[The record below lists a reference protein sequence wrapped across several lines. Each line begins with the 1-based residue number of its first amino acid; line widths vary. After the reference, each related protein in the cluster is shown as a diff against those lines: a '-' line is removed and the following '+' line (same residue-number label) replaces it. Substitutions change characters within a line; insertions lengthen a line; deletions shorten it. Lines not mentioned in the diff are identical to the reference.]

1 MSEDRTS
8 TARSVVESFNA
19 ADWDAYAAAHTPGAV
34 YDEAGT
40 SRRIEGIGEI
50 ISLLKGW
57 RTGMPDVAGTVKRAF
72 TAGDSVVLEVTWQG
86 THTGPLPCPAVAIEA
101 TGKSQTTRAA
111 WVFDFDGEAI
121 KESRHYFDMLS
132 FMQQIGQLPQ

>member
-1 MSEDRTS
+1 MSEDRIS
-8 TARSVVESFNA
+8 AARSMVESFNT

-57 RTGMPDVAGTVKRAF
+57 RTGMPDVTGTVNNAF

-86 THTGPLPCPAVAIEA
+86 THTGPLAGPAGTIV
-101 TGKSQTTRAA
+101 
-111 WVFDFDGEAI
+111 
-121 KESRHYFDMLS
+121 
-132 FMQQIGQLPQ
+132 